1 MWVGVVMNKL
11 ESEKVGKMSTPLLFQ
26 FLFKP
31 VLLVLQLL
39 VFFFF
44 YCMHKYPAVLAA
56 LDGWTGYLGVV
67 LQSSNCWALKAIL
80 RGQSRCKR
88 LQLLICAQNSTKVAM
103 VTVGKA
109 FGPRKWK
116 RFSHSWVEIYW
127 GSFKFQSEW
136 RDSRQ
141 SALIK
146 VK

>member
-39 VFFFF
+39 VFFF

-67 LQSSNCWALKAIL
+67 LQGRLDGLAFLGNSHLLRESNKWD
-80 RGQSRCKR
+80 R
-88 LQLLICAQNSTKVAM
+88 LEGSTSGNSQL
-103 VTVGKA
+103 
-109 FGPRKWK
+109 
-116 RFSHSWVEIYW
+116 
-127 GSFKFQSEW
+127 
-136 RDSRQ
+136 
-141 SALIK
+141 
-146 VK
+146 